1 LLCASAPFDVV
12 GCFAI
17 SGGRRGKVTLS
28 KILQFVT
35 GRDTEPLLGYTMAPL
50 VTFTDGVSLPM
61 ANTCTC
67 QLRMPLLS
75 DSYDWHLLDLAFA
88 NEYFGQI

>member
-1 LLCASAPFDVV
+1 
-12 GCFAI
+12 
-17 SGGRRGKVTLS
+17 
-28 KILQFVT
+28 
-35 GRDTEPLLGYTMAPL
+35 
-50 VTFTDGVSLPM
+50 VSLPM